1 MPYSVLIALGTNLG
15 DRLLNL
21 RHAIDALA
29 PYVRVVRLSTVIET
43 DPVDAPAGSPR
54 FLNMVI
60 AGYTSLSPAALLDRM
75 LEIETSLGR
84 RRTSVRNAP
93 RIIDLDLILH
103 SAHRVHTSKLT
114 LPHPRFRGREFV
126 MRPVRELGLGWAA
139 LGLGARIAL
148 PFGA

>member
-29 PYVRVVRLSTVIET
+29 PYVRVVRMSTVIET

-103 SAHRVHTSKLT
+103 SAHRVRTSKLT
-114 LPHPRFRGREFV
+114 LPHLRFRGREFV
-126 MRPVRELGLGWAA
+126 MRPVRELGLGWEA

-148 PFGA
+148 PFNV

>member
-21 RHAIDALA
+21 RHAVDALA
-29 PYVRVVRLSTVIET
+29 PYVRVVRMSTVIET
-43 DPVDAPAGSPR
+43 DPVDAPPGSPR
-54 FLNMVI
+54 FLNMVL
-60 AGYTSLSPAALLDRM
+60 AGHTNLSPDALLDRL
-75 LEIETSLGR
+75 LEIETALGR

-103 SAHRVHTSKLT
+103 SAHRMRTPKLT

-126 MRPVRELGLGWAA
+126 MRPVRELRLGWAA
-139 LGLGARIAL
+139 LR
-148 PFGA
+148 

>member
-29 PYVRVVRLSTVIET
+29 PYVRVVRMSTVIET
-43 DPVDAPAGSPR
+43 DAVDAPRGSPR

-60 AGYTSLSPAALLDRM
+60 AGHTSLSPDALLDRL

-103 SAHRVHTSKLT
+103 SAHRVRTSKLT

-139 LGLGARIAL
+139 LEPGATH
-148 PFGA
+148 